1 VAMVLLERPRS
12 GSSAF
17 AQEFDA
23 YPHGP
28 SVDIRRCVEFGINI
42 ASVTSHEYLAT

>member
-17 AQEFDA
+17 AQEFAPRPVVPRKYDKL
-23 YPHGP
+23 G
-28 SVDIRRCVEFGINI
+28 RGINFP
-42 ASVTSHEYLAT
+42 SLL

>member
-23 YPHGP
+23 Y
-28 SVDIRRCVEFGINI
+28 S
-42 ASVTSHEYLAT
+42 LAGARNHCERSIVQGRVKRAAGSRES